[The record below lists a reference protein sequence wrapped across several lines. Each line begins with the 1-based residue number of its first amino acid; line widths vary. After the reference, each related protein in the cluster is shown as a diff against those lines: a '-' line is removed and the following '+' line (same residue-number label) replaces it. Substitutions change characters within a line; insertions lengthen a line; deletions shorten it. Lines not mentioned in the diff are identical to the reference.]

1 MFQKI
6 ILRKNQHYFALNKYC
21 KQMFEEKRLF
31 EFILHNSVRKLVFVV
46 CLFFR
51 QASQP
56 VSRVG
61 MSSYRGSSLCSVL
74 WLFLVARPASR
85 LYINMLIFM
94 IYIYFKAL
102 SLYLF
107 RSAYPFTLTHMR
119 YPVQRGH
126 MICNNVSHNTQQ
138 HYHFLVAPLITNLV

>member
-46 CLFFR
+46 FVFPASKPDS
-51 QASQP
+51 QPASQQGRNVIVQRIVIMFCIVV
-56 VSRVG
+56 VSSG
-61 MSSYRGSSLCSVL
+61 KTSQ
-74 WLFLVARPASR
+74 PASR
-85 LYINMLIFM
+85 VYINMLIFM
-94 IYIYFKAL
+94 IYIYFKAI

-138 HYHFLVAPLITNLV
+138 HHHFLPRP

>member
-1 MFQKI
+1 MFCI
-6 ILRKNQHYFALNKYC
+6 
-21 KQMFEEKRLF
+21 
-31 EFILHNSVRKLVFVV
+31 VV
-46 CLFFR
+46 VSSGKT
-51 QASQP
+51 SQP
-56 VSRVG
+56 
-61 MSSYRGSSLCSVL
+61 
-74 WLFLVARPASR
+74 ANR
-85 LYINMLIFM
+85 LHINMLIFM

-138 HYHFLVAPLITNLV
+138 QHHFLAAPLITNPV